1 MRAQM
6 GGYRRRSAAS
16 RRVGTVMVVH
26 TAIVFL
32 GALLGAT
39 LGAYAGVTIE
49 RLRGRHQLALQHRD
63 EVRRAMLAVNRHA
76 AAALRICADLEA
88 TEHWPALYG
97 DDWRALRAKQL
108 PGEAT
113 DMLVALS
120 QVELFGAD
128 TSEIERRAND
138 YFGVLVAA
146 DGDGGPGAGRLARA
160 TAAHTELTRS
170 LREELGRLDAA
181 SGQTGAA
188 RVLEPLS
195 RLASRARAG
204 VSSGRGN

>member
-1 MRAQM
+1 
-6 GGYRRRSAAS
+6 
-16 RRVGTVMVVH
+16 MVVE

-32 GALLGAT
+32 GALVGAGV
-39 LGAYAGVTIE
+39 GAYAGVTIE
-49 RLRGRHQLALQHRD
+49 RLRGRHQVALRRRD
-63 EVRRAMLAVNRHA
+63 DVREAMAAVDRHA
-76 AAALRICADLEA
+76 ATALRICADLEA
-88 TEHWPALYG
+88 TGHWPALYS

-120 QVELFGAD
+120 RVELFGAD
-128 TSEIERRAND
+128 TSEIEPRAND

-146 DGDGGPGAGRLARA
+146 DEDGEPGNGRLARA
-160 TAAHTELTRS
+160 TAAHTALAHA

-195 RLASRARAG
+195 RLASRVRSG
-204 VSSGRGN
+204 VSSGRGT

>member
-1 MRAQM
+1 
-6 GGYRRRSAAS
+6 
-16 RRVGTVMVVH
+16 MVVQ

-32 GALLGAT
+32 GALVGAT

-49 RLRGRHQLALQHRD
+49 RLRGRHEIALQRRD
-63 EVRRAMLAVNRHA
+63 DIRQGMLAVSRHA

-88 TEHWPALYG
+88 TDHWPALYG
-97 DDWRALRAKQL
+97 DDWRLLRAKQL

-120 QVELFGAD
+120 QVELFLAD

-138 YFGVLVAA
+138 YFGILVAA
-146 DGDGGPGAGRLARA
+146 DEDGEPPSGRLARA
-160 TAAHTELTRS
+160 TAAHTALTRA

-181 SGQTGAA
+181 SDQTGAA
-188 RVLEPLS
+188 ARVLSPIS
-195 RLASRARAG
+195 RLASHVRAG
-204 VSSGRGN
+204 VYSGRET